1 MFWGG
6 LFYEKMKK
14 QISLLLA
21 IISILTMCNF
31 YAQAKEPTGI
41 YKEKHEQINF
51 KHTYFAEENNSLTV
65 NLTNKNFIDR
75 YFGEKEKTE
84 ITTIL
89 ARYPEMESAL
99 LNVIN
104 HGEKVCAIAYT
115 EVPIL
120 IFDDHTERVKE
131 ENEPSLV
138 AQIFSSVFPIAKA
151 AQTQTGETAY
161 EAQQNFVMFT
171 HGKK

>member
-1 MFWGG
+1 
-6 LFYEKMKK
+6 
-14 QISLLLA
+14 
-21 IISILTMCNF
+21 
-31 YAQAKEPTGI
+31 
-41 YKEKHEQINF
+41 
-51 KHTYFAEENNSLTV
+51 
-65 NLTNKNFIDR
+65 
-75 YFGEKEKTE
+75 
-84 ITTIL
+84 
-89 ARYPEMESAL
+89 MESAL

-138 AQIFSSVFPIAKA
+138 AKIFSSVFPIAKV